1 MGHRF
6 EAIEIGASEMDGW
19 QTEGLRTRK
28 VEKEPNKRTKREK
41 KNAGKKRFVRRAR
54 VNVLNAYLARNSRPK
69 ATHTQSTWKS
79 NRKTLNINFSLF
91 ICACI
96 CTTNK

>member
-41 KNAGKKRFVRRAR
+41 KMLVKSDSCVER
-54 VNVLNAYLARNSRPK
+54 V
-69 ATHTQSTWKS
+69 
-79 NRKTLNINFSLF
+79 
-91 ICACI
+91 
-96 CTTNK
+96 